1 MEEELK
7 EAVTMR
13 QLLECGVHFGH
24 QTKRWDPKMKKYIF
38 TSRNGIHVID
48 LQQSIQLINIAYAF
62 IKEIIKNNGSVLF
75 VGTKKQAQ
83 DAIKTEAER
92 CDMPYVNHRWLG
104 GTLTNIST
112 IRQSI
117 NKLKDFERLQEDGIL
132 DQLSNKE
139 KAKKT
144 KAYNKLLHNLEGI
157 KNMIKI
163 PTALFIVDIKKEQL
177 AIKEAQKLKIPII
190 GIVDT
195 NANPNEVDYPIPAN
209 DDAIRA
215 VKLLCSIMANG
226 ILEGQ
231 KDIIHETE
239 KKKST
244 VSEAKEEA
252 KKETKEEAKKETKE
266 EAKKETKKETKE
278 EAKKEAKKEAK
289 EEAEEIKEKK
299 KKTTAKT
306 KDIKTEEKP
315 KEKKTSSKTKEL
327 ENKEN
332 PKTKKTTSSK
342 DKKK

>member
-1 MEEELK
+1 
-7 EAVTMR
+7 MR